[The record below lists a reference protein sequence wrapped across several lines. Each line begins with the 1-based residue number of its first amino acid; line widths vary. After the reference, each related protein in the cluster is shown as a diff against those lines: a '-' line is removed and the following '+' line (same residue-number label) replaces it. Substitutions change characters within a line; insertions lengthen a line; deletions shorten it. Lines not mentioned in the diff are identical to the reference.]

1 MAEFQYRVIT
11 PEGKEKKGTMEG
23 KSVEQVSGVLKAQKN
38 VILSVSE
45 ASLMNRD
52 INFSLGGRVSAR
64 DYSIFCRQFVSII
77 SAGVS
82 IINALEMMRDQT
94 ENRTLKKALGE
105 VYEDVSKGES
115 MAGAMKKHSKVFP
128 SMLCNM
134 VEAGEASGSMEVA
147 FERMAVQF
155 EKENK
160 LKQSVKKA
168 MIYPIVVACVAVG
181 VVVVMLVFVIPR
193 YTDMF
198 EELDAELP
206 AITLAVVGLSNFI
219 KNYWFIIVPVVIAIA
234 AAFHMWKKT
243 LSGKHVLG
251 KLALKF
257 PMTKNLVIKSAS
269 SQMARTLSTLLTAGV
284 PLTEA
289 VDIVADTMGNIW
301 YKEALKE
308 ALEQLLVGVPLSQ
321 PLQTCGLFPPMV
333 YHMVRIGEEAGS
345 TEEMLNKLADYYEE
359 EVKMAVQSLMA
370 AMEPMI
376 IIILAGI
383 VGILLAAVMLPMVNM
398 YAALD
403 NL

>member
-168 MIYPIVVACVAVG
+168 MIYPIVLLVVMVG
-181 VVVVMLVFVIPR
+181 VLFLMMIWVIPNFMGMYAELDTELPPITQAVVNMSDFVI
-193 YTDMF
+193 TKWW
-198 EELDAELP
+198 LIL
-206 AITLAVVGLSNFI
+206 LVVAA
-219 KNYWFIIVPVVIAIA
+219 AIA
-234 AAFHMWKKT
+234 LFKAYAASP
-243 LSGKHVLG
+243 SGKFVLG
-251 KLALKF
+251 GIALKIPVF
-257 PMTKNLVIKSAS
+257 GKLQTKSECARLG
-269 SQMARTLSTLLTAGV
+269 RTLCTLLGAGV
-284 PLTEA
+284 PMMDAIEITGRSMEN
-289 VDIVADTMGNIW
+289 VH
-301 YKEALKE
+301 YKKAMMDAKDQVMRGMALSR
-308 ALEQLLVGVPLSQ
+308 PLK
-321 PLQTCGLFPPMV
+321 TCGLFPPMV
-333 YHMVRIGEEAGS
+333 VHMVSIGEETGNIE
-345 TEEMLNKLADYYEE
+345 TMLENVANYYEDDVQVATE
-359 EVKMAVQSLMA
+359 QVMAL
-370 AMEPMI
+370 MEPMI
-376 IIILAGI
+376 IVVMALVVGVLIMAIMQPMLILYESIG
-383 VGILLAAVMLPMVNM
+383 
-398 YAALD
+398 
-403 NL
+403 

>member
-23 KSVEQVSGVLKAQKN
+23 KSIEQVTGVLKAQKN

-147 FERMAVQF
+147 F
-155 EKENK
+155 
-160 LKQSVKKA
+160 
-168 MIYPIVVACVAVG
+168 
-181 VVVVMLVFVIPR
+181 
-193 YTDMF
+193 
-198 EELDAELP
+198 
-206 AITLAVVGLSNFI
+206 
-219 KNYWFIIVPVVIAIA
+219 
-234 AAFHMWKKT
+234 
-243 LSGKHVLG
+243 
-251 KLALKF
+251 
-257 PMTKNLVIKSAS
+257 
-269 SQMARTLSTLLTAGV
+269 
-284 PLTEA
+284 
-289 VDIVADTMGNIW
+289 
-301 YKEALKE
+301 
-308 ALEQLLVGVPLSQ
+308 
-321 PLQTCGLFPPMV
+321 
-333 YHMVRIGEEAGS
+333 
-345 TEEMLNKLADYYEE
+345 
-359 EVKMAVQSLMA
+359 
-370 AMEPMI
+370 
-376 IIILAGI
+376 
-383 VGILLAAVMLPMVNM
+383 
-398 YAALD
+398 
-403 NL
+403 

>member
-1 MAEFQYRVIT
+1 
-11 PEGKEKKGTMEG
+11 
-23 KSVEQVSGVLKAQKN
+23 
-38 VILSVSE
+38 
-45 ASLMNRD
+45 
-52 INFSLGGRVSAR
+52 
-64 DYSIFCRQFVSII
+64 
-77 SAGVS
+77 
-82 IINALEMMRDQT
+82 
-94 ENRTLKKALGE
+94 
-105 VYEDVSKGES
+105 
-115 MAGAMKKHSKVFP
+115 
-128 SMLCNM
+128 
-134 VEAGEASGSMEVA
+134 
-147 FERMAVQF
+147 
-155 EKENK
+155 
-160 LKQSVKKA
+160 

-198 EELDAELP
+198 KELDAELP

-234 AAFHMWKKT
+234 VAFHMWKKT

-301 YKEALKE
+301 YKEALKD

-345 TEEMLNKLADYYEE
+345 TEEMLNRLADYYEE
-359 EVKMAVQSLMA
+359 EVEMAVQSLMA